1 MSSVGLMHKEGNDTP
16 EKLFKLYRRTRDP
29 EIKKKLMILYADFVR
44 NIVRKMNLTFAGSL
58 LGEDDLVDMGMLGLS
73 DAIDKFDPKV
83 GVKFETYAYT
93 RIRGSIIDEMRK
105 LDNLSRS
112 VRNKIDK
119 VDKARIKV
127 ENEVGDRAGR
137 YLIADEAGLSI
148 EEYDHIAT
156 IEQTSKRVSFNLD
169 IGDNI
174 ELGDLIKSDGK
185 NPEEDL
191 LENEIKQAIADEL
204 KKLSENERLIIVLY
218 YYEELTFKDI
228 AEILKLS
235 ESRVSQLHAG
245 ALRKI
250 RESLKSKFS
259 F

>member
-1 MSSVGLMHKEGNDTP
+1 MASVGLMHREESETP

-29 EIKKKLMILYADFVR
+29 EIKKKLMLLYADFVR
-44 NIVRKMNLTFAGSL
+44 NIVRKMNLVFSGSL
-58 LGEDDLVDMGMLGLS
+58 LGEDDLVGMGMIGLS

-93 RIRGSIIDEMRK
+93 RIRGSIIDEIRK
-105 LDNLSRS
+105 LDSLSRS

-119 VDKARIKV
+119 IDRARIKL
-127 ENEVGDRAGR
+127 ENAIGDRAEG
-137 YLIADEAGLSI
+137 YLIADEAGLSV

-156 IEQTSKRVSFNLD
+156 LEQTSKNVSFNLN
-169 IGDNI
+169 IGDNT
-174 ELGDLIKSDGK
+174 ELGDLIKSDVK
-185 NPEEDL
+185 NPEENL
-191 LENEIKQAIADEL
+191 LENEVKQAIADEL